1 MRVVKLFQLH
11 KHIKMEYF
19 VRNKHTHVVKRRVW
33 TGRGEIV
40 YLGEVELAF
49 CLNTTKI
56 LELFYL
62 NVPTRH

>member
-49 CLNTTKI
+49 A
-56 LELFYL
+56 
-62 NVPTRH
+62 

>member
-1 MRVVKLFQLH
+1 
-11 KHIKMEYF
+11 MEYF

-56 LELFYL
+56 PELFYL
-62 NVPTRH
+62 NVSTRY